1 MTIWSVLFID
11 SSGLVIPNSVLWKTL
26 SGTPSSESS
35 EDDEDALDSEEDNV
49 DRLVELGL
57 AVVALLNVADTS

>member
-1 MTIWSVLFID
+1 MTILSVLFID

-26 SGTPSSESS
+26 SGTSSSESS
-35 EDDEDALDSEEDNV
+35 EDDEEALDSEEDKV

>member
-1 MTIWSVLFID
+1 MSVLFID
-11 SSGLVIPNSVLWKTL
+11 SSGLVIPNSVFWKTL
-26 SGTPSSESS
+26 SGTSSSESS
-35 EDDEDALDSEEDNV
+35 EDDEEALDSEEDKV